1 MSGSYDDR
9 DGKIWMNGKLIEWRD
24 ANVHILT
31 HAMHYASSVF
41 EGERAYNG
49 KIFKSVL
56 HSQRLLKSAKMVDFE
71 IPYSVDEIEKAK
83 YDALRANKLE
93 DAYVRAVA
101 WRGAGEDMGVASLRN
116 PVNLA
121 VATWSWGNYY
131 GDAKMKG
138 AKLDVAKWQRPD
150 PKTAPFEAK
159 AAGLYMIATMS
170 KHTAEANGCSDAMMM
185 DYRGYVAE
193 ATGANIFFK
202 DKNGDLHTPIP
213 DSFLDGITRRTVIDI
228 AKSKNIKVNE
238 RKILPDE
245 LGNFVGCFLTGT
257 AAEVTPVSQIQ
268 DFNFKVCNT
277 IIDLSESY
285 QSLVRKKVAA

>member
-71 IPYSVDEIEKAK
+71 IPYSIDEIEKAK

-193 ATGANIFFK
+193 ATGANIFFVK
-202 DKNGDLHTPIP
+202 DGEVHTPTP
-213 DSFLDGITRRTVIDI
+213 DAFL
-228 AKSKNIKVNE
+228 N
-238 RKILPDE
+238 
-245 LGNFVGCFLTGT
+245 GCLLYTSD
-257 AAEVTPVSQIQ
+257 AADDP
-268 DFNFKVCNT
+268 
-277 IIDLSESY
+277 
-285 QSLVRKKVAA
+285 